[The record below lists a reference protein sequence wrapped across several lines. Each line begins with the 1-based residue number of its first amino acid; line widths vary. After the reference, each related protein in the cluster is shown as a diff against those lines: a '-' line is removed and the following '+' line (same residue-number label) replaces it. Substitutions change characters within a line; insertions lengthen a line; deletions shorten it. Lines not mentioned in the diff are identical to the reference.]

1 MAKELLKKIYIRLG
15 CILRCRVIEDMSL
28 TEAQKILH
36 DFYPQEPPA
45 FNQKVNYNPKYDLMI
60 IVPVYNAEDYLK
72 DCIDSLLT
80 QNTKYSYKIVF
91 VDDGSTDRSN
101 VILDDYVENEKVEI
115 IHKQNSGIAGAR
127 NTALKNICG
136 RYIMFVDSDDLL
148 ADNAVE
154 SLMNVALSN
163 NADIV
168 EGAHI
173 EFTRDKLVGNE
184 QKNSQI
190 SGYPWGKVICSDK
203 MINLCFPE
211 GYQYEDTIIS
221 TLLIPSCKIVCTIPN
236 TIYYYRKNEKSVTAK
251 LYEKKEAID
260 TLYMTLYCFKEA
272 LEREYKISKEGFLRQ
287 LRLNWLRTQ
296 NLPLKVRKAIFICET
311 DILSQ
316 LFDESITHVEGALKK
331 LEKVLNRHSFIAYEW
346 LMNNWQVVDIL
357 K

>member
-1 MAKELLKKIYIRLG
+1 MTKELLKKIYIRLG

-28 TEAQKILH
+28 TEAKKILH
-36 DFYPQEPPA
+36 DFYPQKPPA

-101 VILDDYVENEKVEI
+101 VILDDYIENEKVEI

-127 NTALKNICG
+127 NMALKNICS

-173 EFTRDKLVGNE
+173 EFAGDKLVGNE

-190 SGYPWGKVICSDK
+190 SGYPWGKVIRSEK

-221 TLLIPSCKIVCTIPN
+221 TLLIPSCKIVCTILN
-236 TIYYYRKNEKSVTAK
+236 TIYFYRKNEKSVTVK
-251 LYEKKEAID
+251 LYEKKESID

-272 LEREYKISKEGFLRQ
+272 LERGYKISKEDFLRQ

-296 NLPLKVRKAIFICET
+296 NLPLEVRKAIFICET

-331 LEKVLNRHSFIAYEW
+331 LERVLNRHSFIAYEW